1 MRKVTRETVKAFLN
15 GERKQIGNTRTD
27 GQGLYLHDNQI
38 AWRTPDGDIKINM
51 CEWGSVTTRERL
63 NGLLNL
69 IGSDLGISQRN
80 HAQCLVDK
88 NAEIIR
94 EISTNETI
102 NVTKEKKI
110 QIAKDFVALHK
121 DFGILGKDKITDNEF
136 YSIYYNIIGGLY
148 GNSEM
153 LDDNWH
159 EIEIGQHK
167 SVNGIT
173 TLFEYQE
180 V

>member
-1 MRKVTRETVKAFLN
+1 MRKVTQETAEAFLY
-15 GERKQIGNTRTD
+15 GERKQIGNTKTD
-27 GQGLYLHDNQI
+27 GQGLYLHNNKI
-38 AWRTPDGDIKINM
+38 AWYNSDGDIQINM
-51 CEWGSVTTRERL
+51 CGWGSVTTRERL

-69 IGSDLGISQRN
+69 MGSDLGIIQRN
-80 HAQCLVDK
+80 HAQFLVDK

-94 EISTNETI
+94 QISTNETI
-102 NVTKEKKI
+102 DVKREKKI

-121 DFGILGKDKITDNEF
+121 DFGILGKDEITDNEF
-136 YSIYYNIIGGLY
+136 YSIYYNIIGGVY

-153 LDDNWH
+153 VDDNWY

-167 SVNGIT
+167 TVNGIPK
-173 TLFEYQE
+173 LFEYQE